1 MLKVIF
7 KKYKLNEEIEFRPV
21 YFNSARKTVIN
32 HMFSLENAFQE
43 TLYRKFCTENF
54 FLVKIILDLLASKCL
69 IGSLFSILSTL

>member
-54 FLVKIILDLLASKCL
+54 FWSK
-69 IGSLFSILSTL
+69 